1 MTYTNLLALAGALS
15 FALALLH
22 IVMIFV
28 GPEAYRYFAAGKEMV
43 EAAEA
48 GSFKPALVT
57 LGVTT
62 FFALFGVYALSGAGF
77 LQPLPFLQS
86 ALWLIGGI
94 YSARG
99 LTIVVQVVKLSQGKT
114 GTNLEPKDLVF
125 SLVSLGIGLVY
136 LLGAWQRQSV
146 SNAI

>member
-15 FALALLH
+15 FTLALLH

-28 GPEAYRYFAAGKEMV
+28 GAEAYRYFAAGKEMV

-77 LQPLPFLQS
+77 LQPLPFVQS

-99 LTIVVQVVKLSQGKT
+99 LAIVVQVVMLSQGKT

-146 SNAI
+146 SNAF